1 MQGELFTAD
10 IIPFPSSR
18 RADVVRQTAHKLLE
32 LQGTDDAAAD
42 RFWNETCTDL
52 LSGDQTARDL
62 REFASAVHAE
72 MLRHAERRRA

>member
-18 RADVVRQTAHKLLE
+18 RADIVRETAHRLLE

-42 RFWNETCTDL
+42 RLWNETCTNL
-52 LSGDQTARDL
+52 LSEGQTARDL
-62 REFASAVHAE
+62 REFATAVHAE
-72 MLRHAERRRA
+72 MLRHAERRTA